1 MEDRK
6 HTSDVAGAGAPAVDQ
21 WCLDDFANNTN
32 NRAQLPSSL
41 ANVIDAEIIP
51 RLFMLQT
58 GGVGARKNLPSG
70 KVPSS
75 LHSSVEHFTQLI
87 IAEATDDAYAMIEDF
102 QGQGF
107 ELGEIMLELL
117 SPAARLLGIW
127 WEEDRIG
134 FVDVTIGAS
143 RLKQIVHHYRRANA
157 LPVATTDKSI
167 LLLPAPNEAHTF
179 GMLIISELFRNK
191 GWTVGGGHPMDAAEA
206 DTLARGSSWDV
217 VGFSLANDRLI
228 EQLTKAISRVRKL
241 ADNPNLV
248 VLVGGRAFAEAP
260 DLCET
265 VGADFAV
272 SSPEDA
278 LRLSETAVASIA
290 ATR

>member
-6 HTSDVAGAGAPAVDQ
+6 HISHVAGAGASDVDQ
-21 WCLDDFANNTN
+21 WCPDDFASSSN

-41 ANVIDAEIIP
+41 ANVIDSEIIP

-58 GGVGARKNLPSG
+58 GDTTARTH
-70 KVPSS
+70 VPSEDIRSS
-75 LHSSVEHFTQLI
+75 LRSSVEHFTSLI
-87 IAEATDDAYAMIEDF
+87 VAEATNDAYAMIEDF
-102 QGQGF
+102 QSKGF

-117 SPAARLLGIW
+117 SPSARLLGSW

-157 LPVATTDKSI
+157 LPVPIADKSI
-167 LLLPAPNEAHTF
+167 LLLPTPNEAHTF

-206 DTLARGSSWDV
+206 DALVRELSWDV

-228 EQLTKAISRVRKL
+228 EQLTDAITRVRKI

-248 VLVGGRAFAEAP
+248 VLVGGRAFAETP
-260 DLCET
+260 DLRQT